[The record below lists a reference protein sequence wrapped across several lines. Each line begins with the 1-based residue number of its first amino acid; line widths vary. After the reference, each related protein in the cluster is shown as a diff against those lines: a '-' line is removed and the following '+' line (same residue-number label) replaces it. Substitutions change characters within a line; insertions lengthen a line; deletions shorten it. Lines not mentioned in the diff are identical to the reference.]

1 MKLPPPDPFLSLE
14 TLPRTPNWVRAGPSD
29 NLEDVA
35 FASGAALAHLHVALH
50 RDEVPQDLLRD
61 RLALMAAETCVGFS
75 GRMERAAD
83 LRDALHLV
91 RPGDLPGPA
100 GETYQIWRRAITR
113 PVSVKALHDALA
125 DQDAHQIAEWMDM
138 GQGGA
143 VARSATVLGR
153 VLAQDPRAETEG
165 LLLSDATLSQ
175 ALGWRYV
182 LPLLSFGLKR
192 ADLRKRDA
200 DLQMACH
207 RALIASAATAVQL
220 ASDLARKATRLNA
233 VAPKLRAKGADAA
246 VAVFLTRDAVAPAAL
261 TSLNSDRAAR
271 RFCDRLVTLGVAREL
286 TGRDSF
292 RLYGV

>member
-29 NLEDVA
+29 HLEDVA
-35 FASGAALAHLHVALH
+35 FASGAALAHLHMALL

-61 RLALMAAETCVGFS
+61 RLALMAAEACVGFS

-100 GETYQIWRRAITR
+100 GEIYLTWRRAITR
-113 PVSVKALHDALA
+113 RVSVKALHDALA
-125 DQDAHQIAEWMDM
+125 DQDAHQIAEWLDM

-153 VLAQDPRAETEG
+153 VLARDPRAETEA
-165 LLLSDATLSQ
+165 LLLADATLSQ

-182 LPLLSFGLKR
+182 CPLLSFGLKR

-207 RALIASAATAVQL
+207 RALIASASTAVQL